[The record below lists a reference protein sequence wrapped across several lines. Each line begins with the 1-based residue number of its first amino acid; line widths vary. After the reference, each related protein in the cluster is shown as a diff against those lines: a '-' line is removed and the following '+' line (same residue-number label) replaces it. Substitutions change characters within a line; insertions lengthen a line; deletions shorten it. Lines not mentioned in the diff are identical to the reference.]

1 MLLKLNILLY
11 KVTWVH
17 MCTLGLD
24 PEPIN
29 LKYDIAKVNLLWN
42 FNLDFTIFDWK
53 SQETPKT
60 SLKFILRSHIFRRWL
75 WLNCCMFYITLDL
88 LCRRFILKT
97 NVVHTFLNGGIK
109 TEQPDCSCNSDWS
122 FKKWPI
128 TYWCCHLIFASSS
141 AEYNFHTFYLYCVLK
156 IV

>member
-42 FNLDFTIFDWK
+42 FNLDFKIFDQK
-53 SQETPKT
+53 SQKTPKT
-60 SLKFILRSHIFRRWL
+60 SLKLILRSHIFGR
-75 WLNCCMFYITLDL
+75 
-88 LCRRFILKT
+88 
-97 NVVHTFLNGGIK
+97 
-109 TEQPDCSCNSDWS
+109 
-122 FKKWPI
+122 
-128 TYWCCHLIFASSS
+128 
-141 AEYNFHTFYLYCVLK
+141 
-156 IV
+156 